1 MSGRPVQSDLHRH
14 DLIFLNGWLP
24 LLIRGCSAAS
34 DDLFQQSRSVW
45 IWRSHSQTDGPP
57 PPPITPPPSS
67 PAQTVTRARC
77 VSVEDTGENQ
87 IREGTRVKTEKKKE
101 QLEEW
106 KVEKRL
112 DSIDE
117 RRLDK
122 TRLEGKRWRKQR
134 GETRLEARREEGIN
148 TEEWWGGR
156 RMEEEKTDSRQR
168 VLERLEGRE
177 GREGN
182 PRVSELLEW
191 KIRACFYQILGYKFS
206 LCGPV
211 ESEQKTLW

>member
-45 IWRSHSQTDGPP
+45 IWRSLSQTDGPP

-87 IREGTRVKTEKKKE
+87 IREGTRVKTEKKKRAARGVE
-101 QLEEW
+101 SREEI
-106 KVEKRL
+106 RL
-112 DSIDE
+112 DRWEEIRQDE
-117 RRLDK
+117 TRGQEMKKAKRRD
-122 TRLEGKRWRKQR
+122 EVR
-134 GETRLEARREEGIN
+134 GEER
-148 TEEWWGGR
+148 GG
-156 RMEEEKTDSRQR
+156 D
-168 VLERLEGRE
+168 
-177 GREGN
+177 
-182 PRVSELLEW
+182 
-191 KIRACFYQILGYKFS
+191 
-206 LCGPV
+206 
-211 ESEQKTLW
+211 